1 MVSAVQD
8 GKPLV
13 LDVVKKAEQRIIND
27 PQQNKV
33 TSDGTASQ
41 PCPLG
46 TLNLGMWC

>member
-1 MVSAVQD
+1 MQE

-33 TSDGTASQ
+33 IRGKTASQ
-41 PCPLG
+41 SSTLG
-46 TLNLGMWC
+46 A